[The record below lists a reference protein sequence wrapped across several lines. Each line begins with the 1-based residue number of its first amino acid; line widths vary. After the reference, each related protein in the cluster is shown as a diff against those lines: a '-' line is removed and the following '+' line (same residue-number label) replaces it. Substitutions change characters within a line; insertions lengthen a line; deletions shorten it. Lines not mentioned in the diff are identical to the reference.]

1 MTTNSSKEKNFISAV
16 VYLHNDG
23 ARAVKF
29 FRLLKEQLDAH
40 FEQYELVAVD
50 DACTDDTVDQLRAWA
65 KDLDK
70 PLTFLHMSLYQKLEP
85 CMNAGLDA
93 AIGDYVYELD
103 TTDAPYPPELIFSAY
118 QTALAGNDIVSVCP
132 DMTSGSSRLF
142 YRVFNANSHSAY
154 ALRTDAF
161 RLVTRRAV
169 NRVHASSEHLPY
181 RKAAYAASG
190 LKMADLTFSGRI
202 VDKAAGRFSLAADS
216 LALYT
221 DAGFKASVGI
231 ALVMM
236 ALALVELVYTLV
248 VFCTGHPVAGW
259 TTTMF
264 VLTVG
269 FAGVFAVLA
278 IVVKYLSLLV
288 ELIFKKQKYL
298 IESVEKI
305 QK

>member
-1 MTTNSSKEKNFISAV
+1 MNANPFTLGHLHLVERACGENDRVHLFIVSEEAGPIPAAVRKRLVLEGTTHLKNLVCHDTGPYLVSTATFPSYFQRDEAAV
-16 VYLHNDG
+16 IHS
-23 ARAVKF
+23 
-29 FRLLKEQLDAH
+29 H
-40 FEQYELVAVD
+40 
-50 DACTDDTVDQLRAWA
+50 
-65 KDLDK
+65 
-70 PLTFLHMSLYQKLEP
+70 
-85 CMNAGLDA
+85 AGLDA
-93 AIGDYVYELD
+93 AIGDYVYAFD

-278 IVVKYLSLLV
+278 IVVKYLSHLV